1 MNKVDVIA
9 SAMEFVR
16 SKIERLQLEINELK
30 ESNASNTK
38 STAGDKHETGRAMVH
53 LEMEKLGNQLVIE
66 QKVLHN
72 LTQIQSTRSLGNI
85 TKGSLVTTN
94 KGVYLLGA
102 AVGKFNS
109 QGQMVFGISMES
121 PLAHALLYKTIG
133 DAIELNGN
141 RFEVKEVV

>member
-1 MNKVDVIA
+1 MKKIDAIA
-9 SAMEFVR
+9 SAMELVQ

-53 LEMEKLGNQLVIE
+53 LEMEKLGNQLAIE
-66 QKVLHN
+66 QKVLHDLN
-72 LTQIQSTRSLGNI
+72 QIQSAQSHGNI

-109 QGQMVFGISMES
+109 KGQMVFGISMES
-121 PLAHALLYKTIG
+121 PLAKVLVSKSV
-133 DAIELNGN
+133 DDVVELNGN
-141 RFEVKEVV
+141 RFEVKEVI